1 MEENLSK
8 GNPLLLDYKHISK
21 AADEIIEY
29 IDLRRQGKIR
39 SLHTRWDKFNRCAA
53 GGIDWNTVMTIA
65 GMSGSGKSSIANEME
80 TSLFDM
86 NPKENFAVLSFNF
99 EMLAMKQVGRKLS
112 SKIEKPVSELYS
124 SHQVLGDTDFN
135 KIKEIKN
142 KVISKYD
149 IFYIDVPGN
158 IEQIYYTIKK
168 FYFEQRVLRG
178 DDFGVV
184 VFLDHT
190 LLTKGKQRESERE
203 MLSRLYRAF
212 MVLKKEIKC
221 IFVILSQLN
230 RDIES
235 SDRLSNPTLQY
246 PMKKDIFGSD
256 AVFHGSDYVL
266 ITHRPY
272 MLNLQAY
279 GPHNLPVVN
288 PRNQQQAMIY
298 WHLIKNREG
307 TSGVV
312 MSMLDNLKF
321 NKVDEFFDSGKIEFN
336 S

>member
-1 MEENLSK
+1 MEGNLSK

-21 AADEIIEY
+21 AADDIIEY
-29 IDLRRQGKIR
+29 IDLRRQGQIR

-86 NPKENFAVLSFNF
+86 NPKENFGVLSFNF

-112 SKIEKPVSELYS
+112 SKSEKPVSELYS
-124 SHQVLGDTDFN
+124 SHAVLGDDDFN
-135 KIKEIKN
+135 ALKQIKRDT
-142 KVISKYD
+142 ISKYD
-149 IFYIDVPGN
+149 IYYVDVPGS

-168 FYFEQRVLRG
+168 FYLEQKALKG

-203 MLSRLYRAF
+203 MLARLYKAF
-212 MVLKKEIKC
+212 MALKKEIKC
-221 IFVILSQLN
+221 IFVVLSQLN

-235 SDRLSNPTLQY
+235 SDRLSNPTLHY
-246 PMKKDIFGSD
+246 PMKKDLFGSD

-266 ITHRPY
+266 ITHKPY

-307 TSGVV
+307 APGVV
-312 MSMLDNLKF
+312 MSMLDNLKI
-321 NKVDEFFDSGKIEFN
+321 NKVDEFFDSGKIQFN
-336 S
+336 E